1 MPSYRIISLYSGSS
15 GNAFLIVTDRA
26 RILIDAGKNAKALTR
41 ALCEVGVDIDAV
53 DAIFIT
59 HDHNDHIGAL
69 SVLLKHHALP
79 VHAVEASAQVI
90 VSGLDEIAR
99 ERVRRHPPLYQETV
113 GDVRVTSFI
122 TPHDSRFSV
131 GYRLEIGEGED
142 AVSVGYA
149 TDLGYVTED
158 VRMALR
164 GCESVVLESNHDRE
178 MLLAGPYPR
187 QLKERI
193 WSRYGHLAN
202 DDCAALVSELAEHGL
217 KHLMLAHLSEQNN
230 LPEIAYNEALM
241 ALGGADVTLTVAAP
255 DRPVEMWEREEHAPI
270 GDGALDVPPT
280 GTPCAKRGGSVC

>member
-1 MPSYRIISLYSGSS
+1 MSNYRIISLYSGST
-15 GNAFLIVTDRA
+15 GNAFLIMTDHA

-41 ALCEVGVDIDAV
+41 SLNEIGVDIDTI

-59 HDHNDHIGAL
+59 HDHNDHTAAL
-69 SVLLKHHALP
+69 PVLLKHHPLP

-90 VSGLDEIAR
+90 VSGMEETVRACI
-99 ERVRRHPPLYQETV
+99 RRHPPLYSETV
-113 GDVRVTSFI
+113 GDVCVRSFI

-131 GYRLEIGEGED
+131 GYLLEIGQGKD
-142 AVSVGYA
+142 AARIGYA

-158 VRMALR
+158 VRKALL

-187 QLKERI
+187 HLKERI

-202 DDCAALVSELAEHGL
+202 DACAALVSELAEHGL

-230 LPEIAYNEALM
+230 LPEVAYNETLM
-241 ALGGADVTLTVAAP
+241 ALGGADVTLSVAAP
-255 DRPVEMWEREEHAPI
+255 DRPVEM
-270 GDGALDVPPT
+270 V
-280 GTPCAKRGGSVC
+280 RGKEPVC

>member
-1 MPSYRIISLYSGSS
+1 MSNYRIISLYSGST
-15 GNAFLIVTDRA
+15 GNSFLVMTDHA
-26 RILIDAGKNAKALTR
+26 RILIDAGKNVKALTR
-41 ALCEVGVDIDAV
+41 ALGEIGVDIDTL

-59 HDHNDHIGAL
+59 HDHNDHTAAL
-69 SVLLKHHALP
+69 PVLLKHHPLP
-79 VHAVEASAQVI
+79 VHTVEASAQVI
-90 VSGLDEIAR
+90 ASGMEETAR
-99 ERVRRHPPLYQETV
+99 ACIHRHPPLYSETV
-113 GDVRVTSFI
+113 GDVRVRSFI

-158 VRMALR
+158 VRQALL

-187 QLKERI
+187 HLKERI

-202 DDCAALVSELAEHGL
+202 DDCAALVSELAENGL

-230 LPEIAYNEALM
+230 LPEIAYNETLM
-241 ALGGADVTLTVAAP
+241 ALGSADVTLAVAAP
-255 DRPVEMWEREEHAPI
+255 DRPVEMWER
-270 GDGALDVPPT
+270 GDA
-280 GTPCAKRGGSVC
+280 VC

>member
-1 MPSYRIISLYSGSS
+1 MPNYRIISLYSGST
-15 GNAFLIVTDRA
+15 GNAFLITTDRT
-26 RILIDAGKNAKALTR
+26 RILIDAGKSAKMLTQALG
-41 ALCEVGVDIDAV
+41 EVGVDVDSI

-59 HDHNDHIGAL
+59 HDHHDHIGAL
-69 SVLLKHHALP
+69 SVLLKHHALT

-90 VSGLDEIAR
+90 VSGMDDTAR
-99 ERVRRHPPLYQETV
+99 EHVRRHAPLYTETV
-113 GDVRVTSFI
+113 GDVRVSSFI

-131 GYRLEIGEGED
+131 GYRMEIGQGED
-142 AVSVGYA
+142 AVSIAYA

-158 VRMALR
+158 VRAALR

-187 QLKERI
+187 RLKERI

-202 DDCAALVSELAEHGL
+202 DDCAALVSELAEQGL

-241 ALGGADVTLTVAAP
+241 ALGGADVTLAVAAP
-255 DRPVEMWEREEHAPI
+255 DHPVEMWER
-270 GDGALDVPPT
+270 
-280 GTPCAKRGGSVC
+280 GGSVC

>member
-1 MPSYRIISLYSGSS
+1 M
-15 GNAFLIVTDRA
+15 TDRA
-26 RILIDAGKNAKALTR
+26 RILIDAGKNAKTLTR
-41 ALCEVGVDIDAV
+41 ALCEVGVEVDTV

-59 HDHNDHIGAL
+59 HDHNDHTGAL
-69 SVLLKHHALP
+69 PVLLKHHALP

-90 VSGLDEIAR
+90 VSGMEETAR
-99 ERVRRHPPLYQETV
+99 ACVHRHPPLYSETV
-113 GDVRVTSFI
+113 GDIRVTSFI

-131 GYRLEIGEGED
+131 GYRLEIGEGEE
-142 AVSVGYA
+142 AALIGYA

-158 VRMALR
+158 VRAALC

-187 QLKERI
+187 HLKERI

-230 LPEIAYNEALM
+230 LPEIAYNETLM
-241 ALGGADVTLTVAAP
+241 ALGGADVTLAVAAP
-255 DRPVEMWEREEHAPI
+255 DRPVEMWDRKE
-270 GDGALDVPPT
+270 T
-280 GTPCAKRGGSVC
+280 VC